1 MGLNLKSGQAMIR
14 ILFFCSG
21 NGGRS
26 LMAASFARKMAPADL
41 EVVSAGDASLELHP
55 IATRVIDE
63 MGGDPQDFVLHELE
77 DIQYKS
83 FDVVVTLCNHAN
95 EICPTFPGSPTRIH
109 WPLMDPTKMN
119 ANEDQLYDAF
129 KMLRDEIR
137 QRVESLFH
145 HDFFR
150 AMQQLRHTLGT
161 LLDNLTDGVLAHDF
175 DRRIFF
181 FNKAAQDI
189 TGFDYS
195 EVVGR
200 DCHEVFPSRFCGG
213 NCSFCEYPEKP
224 AQSKLSYLRTFMN
237 KKGERRDLEMSVVI
251 INAPLNEKMGGAL
264 VIFRDMT
271 EIVHLRNQLE
281 NSRGFCGMVGRHASM
296 QEVFDTIRELADIN
310 VPILIQGESGTGKEM
325 VATALHQL
333 SKRSAGPFVPVNC
346 GALPEGTLESELFG
360 HVKGAFTGAIH
371 DRKGRFALAEGGT
384 IFLDEIGEISAAT
397 QVKLLRVI
405 QEKSYMPVG
414 GEKSVR
420 ADVRVICATN
430 KDLKA
435 LTRQGRFRSDLFYR
449 LAVMPIHLPPLKDR
463 GRDITLLANFFLEK
477 FSADTGRTVREISP
491 EALEL
496 LNGYN
501 WPGNVR
507 ELGNSIQYAMVKCR
521 SGLLDVEHLPPEI
534 REYSMSPAASKPGRP
549 PKLDLDTV
557 RDAMQTTRGNRAET
571 ARLLGVSRTT
581 LYRFL
586 ERTELLQN
594 TDM

>member
-1 MGLNLKSGQAMIR
+1 
-14 ILFFCSG
+14 
-21 NGGRS
+21 
-26 LMAASFARKMAPADL
+26 MAASFARKMAPAGL

-55 IATRVIDE
+55 IAARVIKE
-63 MGGDPQDFVLHELE
+63 MRGDPQDFVLHELE

-175 DRRIFF
+175 ERKIFF
-181 FNKAAQDI
+181 FNRAAQDI

-200 DCHEVFPSRFCGG
+200 DCHEVFRSRFCGE

-224 AQSKLSYLRTFMN
+224 AQSKLRYQRTFIN
-237 KKGERRDLEMSVVI
+237 KKGERKDLEMSAVI

-384 IFLDEIGEISAAT
+384 IFLDEISEISAAT

-435 LTRQGRFRSDLFYR
+435 LTRQGRFRSDLYYR

-477 FSADTGRTVREISP
+477 YSADTGRTVREISP

-496 LNGYN
+496 LNRYN

-534 REYSMSPAASKPGRP
+534 RENSMPPTASRPGRP
-549 PKLDLDTV
+549 PKLDPDTV
-557 RDAMQTTRGNRAET
+557 RDALQTTRGNRSET

-594 TDM
+594 TDV

>member
-1 MGLNLKSGQAMIR
+1 MIR
-14 ILFFCSG
+14 ILYICTG
-21 NGGRS
+21 NSGRS
-26 LMAASFARKMAPADL
+26 MMAASFTRKMAPRDL
-41 EVVSAGDASLELHP
+41 EIVCAGDSGGELHP
-55 IATRVIDE
+55 IALRTLTE
-63 MGGDPQDFVLHELE
+63 MGEKPQDFKVHELQE
-77 DIQYKS
+77 IQYQL

-95 EICPTFPGSPTRIH
+95 EICPTFPGSPARIN
-109 WPLMDPTKMN
+109 WPLMDPAKMN
-119 ANEDQLYDAF
+119 ASEEQMLDAF
-129 KMLRDEIR
+129 YMLRDEIR

-150 AMQQLRHTLGT
+150 SMQQSRRTLST

-175 DRRIFF
+175 ERRIFF
-181 FNKAAQDI
+181 FNKAAEEI
-189 TGFDYS
+189 TGFEYS

-200 DCHEVFPSRFCGG
+200 DCHEVFPARFCGE
-213 NCSFCEYPEKP
+213 NCSFCENP
-224 AQSKLSYLRTFMN
+224 ADPIQSKLRYPRTFITR
-237 KKGERRDLEMSVVI
+237 KGERRDLEMSVVI
-251 INAPLNEKMGGAL
+251 INAPLNEKTGGAL
-264 VIFRDMT
+264 VIFRDIT
-271 EIVHLRNQLE
+271 EIVHLRHQLE

-333 SKRSAGPFVPVNC
+333 SKRSDGPFVPVNC

-360 HVKGAFTGAIH
+360 HVKGAFTGAVH

-384 IFLDEIGEISAAT
+384 IFLDEIGEISPAT

-430 KDLKA
+430 KDLKQ
-435 LTRQGRFRSDLFYR
+435 LTRQGRFRSDLYYR
-449 LAVMPIHLPPLKDR
+449 LAVMPIHLPALRER
-463 GRDITLLANFFLEK
+463 GSDVSLLANFFLER
-477 FSADTGRTVREISP
+477 FSSDTGRSIREISP
-491 EALEL
+491 KAIEL
-496 LNGYN
+496 LNRYP

-507 ELGNSIQYAMVKCR
+507 ELGNAIQYAMVKCR
-521 SGLLDVEHLPPEI
+521 SGLLDTEHLPPEI
-534 REYSMSPAASKPGRP
+534 RDFAAPATTTRAGRP
-549 PKLDLDTV
+549 PKLDPETV
-557 RDAMQTTRGNRAET
+557 EKVLRESGRNRSEA
-571 ARLLGVSRTT
+571 ARLLGVSRPT

-586 ERTELLQN
+586 EKHNLSQN

>member
-1 MGLNLKSGQAMIR
+1 M
-14 ILFFCSG
+14 
-21 NGGRS
+21 RS
-26 LMAASFARKMAPADL
+26 SNSSVLTAPAGL

-55 IATRVIDE
+55 IAARVLNE

-175 DRRIFF
+175 ERKIFF

-200 DCHEVFPSRFCGG
+200 DCHEVFQSRFCGE
-213 NCSFCEYPEKP
+213 NCSFCEHPGKP
-224 AQSKLSYLRTFMN
+224 AQSKLRYQRTFIN
-237 KKGERRDLEMSVVI
+237 NKGERKDLEMSAVI

-384 IFLDEIGEISAAT
+384 IFLDEISEISAAT

-405 QEKSYMPVG
+405 QEKNYMPVG

-435 LTRQGRFRSDLFYR
+435 LTRQGRFRSDLYYR

-477 FSADTGRTVREISP
+477 YSADTGRTVREISP

-496 LNGYN
+496 LNSYN

-534 REYSMSPAASKPGRP
+534 REYSMPQAASKPGRP
-549 PKLDLDTV
+549 PKLDPDTV
-557 RDAMQTTRGNRAET
+557 RDALQTTRGNRSET

>member
-1 MGLNLKSGQAMIR
+1 MGLNLKSGQTMIR

-26 LMAASFARKMAPADL
+26 LMAASFARKMAPSDL
-41 EVVSAGDASLELHP
+41 EVVSAGDAGLELHP
-55 IATRVIDE
+55 IASRVIEE
-63 MGGDPQDFVLHELE
+63 MGSDPEKFVLRELE

-83 FDVVVTLCNHAN
+83 FDVVVTLCNHAK

-129 KMLRDEIR
+129 KLLRDEIR

-181 FNKAAQDI
+181 FNKAAQEI
-189 TGFDYS
+189 TGFKYS

-200 DCHEVFPSRFCGG
+200 DCHEVFQPRFCGG

-224 AQSKLSYLRTFMN
+224 VESKLRYPRTFIN
-237 KKGERRDLEMSVVI
+237 RKGERRDLEMSVVI
-251 INAPLNEKMGGAL
+251 INAPLNEKIGGAL

-325 VATALHQL
+325 VATALHQ
-333 SKRSAGPFVPVNC
+333 
-346 GALPEGTLESELFG
+346 
-360 HVKGAFTGAIH
+360 
-371 DRKGRFALAEGGT
+371 
-384 IFLDEIGEISAAT
+384 
-397 QVKLLRVI
+397 
-405 QEKSYMPVG
+405 
-414 GEKSVR
+414 
-420 ADVRVICATN
+420 
-430 KDLKA
+430 
-435 LTRQGRFRSDLFYR
+435 
-449 LAVMPIHLPPLKDR
+449 
-463 GRDITLLANFFLEK
+463 
-477 FSADTGRTVREISP
+477 
-491 EALEL
+491 
-496 LNGYN
+496 
-501 WPGNVR
+501 
-507 ELGNSIQYAMVKCR
+507 
-521 SGLLDVEHLPPEI
+521 
-534 REYSMSPAASKPGRP
+534 
-549 PKLDLDTV
+549 
-557 RDAMQTTRGNRAET
+557 
-571 ARLLGVSRTT
+571 
-581 LYRFL
+581 
-586 ERTELLQN
+586 
-594 TDM
+594 

>member
-1 MGLNLKSGQAMIR
+1 MIR

-55 IATRVIDE
+55 IATRVINE
-63 MGGDPQDFVLHELE
+63 MGEDPQDFVLHELE

-175 DRRIFF
+175 ERKIFY
-181 FNKAAQDI
+181 FNRAAQDI
-189 TGFDYS
+189 TGFDYG

-224 AQSKLSYLRTFMN
+224 AQTKLRYQRTFIN
-237 KKGERRDLEMSVVI
+237 KKDERKDLEMSVVI
-251 INAPLNEKMGGAL
+251 IDAPLNEKMGGAL

-281 NSRGFCGMVGRHASM
+281 NSRGFCGMVGRHVSM
-296 QEVFDTIRELADIN
+296 QEVFDAVRELADIN

-325 VATALHQL
+325 VAAALHQL

-371 DRKGRFALAEGGT
+371 NRKGRFALAEGGT
-384 IFLDEIGEISAAT
+384 VFLDEIGEISAAT

-430 KDLKA
+430 KDLKE
-435 LTRQGRFRSDLFYR
+435 LTRQGRFRSDLYYR
-449 LAVMPIHLPPLKDR
+449 LAVMPIHLPSLKDR

-477 FSADTGRTVREISP
+477 YSADTGRTVREISP

-496 LNGYN
+496 LNRYN

-534 REYSMSPAASKPGRP
+534 REYSMPPAASKPGRP

-557 RDAMQTTRGNRAET
+557 RDVLQTTRGNRAET

>member
-1 MGLNLKSGQAMIR
+1 
-14 ILFFCSG
+14 
-21 NGGRS
+21 
-26 LMAASFARKMAPADL
+26 MAASFARKMAPADL

-55 IATRVIDE
+55 IATRVINE
-63 MGGDPQDFVLHELE
+63 MGEDPQDFVLHELE

-175 DRRIFF
+175 ERKIFY
-181 FNKAAQDI
+181 FNRAAQDI
-189 TGFDYS
+189 TGFDYG

-224 AQSKLSYLRTFMN
+224 AQTKLRYQRTFIN
-237 KKGERRDLEMSVVI
+237 KKDERKDLEMSVVI
-251 INAPLNEKMGGAL
+251 IDAPLNEKMGGAL

-281 NSRGFCGMVGRHASM
+281 NSRGFCGMVGRHVSM
-296 QEVFDTIRELADIN
+296 QEVFDAVRELADIN

-325 VATALHQL
+325 VAAALHQL

-371 DRKGRFALAEGGT
+371 NRKGRFALAEGGT
-384 IFLDEIGEISAAT
+384 VFLDEIGEISAAT

-430 KDLKA
+430 KDLKE
-435 LTRQGRFRSDLFYR
+435 LTRQGRFRSDLYYR
-449 LAVMPIHLPPLKDR
+449 LAVMPIHLPSLKDR

-477 FSADTGRTVREISP
+477 YSADTGRTVREISP

-496 LNGYN
+496 LNRYN

-534 REYSMSPAASKPGRP
+534 REYSMPPAASKPGRP

-557 RDAMQTTRGNRAET
+557 RDVLQTTRGNRAET